1 MQLTYWS
8 FVWVIRP
15 ILVVVY
21 ALTRYVLGHGSWE
34 AVLRGSGEL
43 PYEVKW
49 TGPRGQQPWAV
60 NYVQDQVRGRGEQ
73 QLPYDLLV
81 TDGVAV
87 ARLRHGA
94 VRGRTNRHGFLCR
107 CDSVHGSSHRYWR
120 RAIERAQCVVHLC
133 ASHPCTAPEAA
144 ELHVG
149 ASGVAPQH
157 VDVDLNELA
166 GRVSR
171 PGREEEQ
178 TPRHDLS
185 ETESEEDEN
194 PCQADAIGWKEGSQ
208 IKLMGEDAH
217 QSSSNE
223 LTWDGLQASCQLCST
238 PAKKKSRRPPG
249 TSLGLGGLEPPAL
262 ATRNLNA
269 PPAVAR
275 TVPGPRRNAT
285 PSQLEARG
293 LSSPARLDHAAAP
306 RPEAGAEMQAVE
318 DRVLQGLT
326 WEEIASIPD
335 EDLRR
340 RAVAQKKAV
349 TTLEPEQHPPGASE
363 PPVEPALYAYLDS
376 RMRGSSHAAALSQVL
391 MGRGN
396 HPEGAQRLKEAARKH
411 WLQLPNDSPPSLR
424 QYVWELAQDRLQVG
438 QTRGPFRARE
448 LLSQVRPHAMAGRM
462 EKTGVV
468 GKELY
473 HALRIAGTQARPEF
487 PCNIQNR
494 HSYGFAALQL
504 GGKTLATVPDYC
516 LSAGDFPLTS
526 EEDFDNFGG
535 SPDLKLEKK
544 GRYPNTLT
552 SWFRA
557 ALREAWAF
565 SCIFGEEYYAP
576 LERAASHLLRLGEQ
590 HGYAWTAT
598 AVYSAWEEL
607 WARFCEEARELD
619 RRVRREMKDETPT
632 FARLKFFALSPGPD
646 GQPWLQLPGT
656 FRLDDDTQYFCT
668 DMLPRMQRQ
677 LSRACWTGAQKRSGA
692 APFGG
697 DVQAE
702 ARSEPGRGQEPTTVR
717 QQGEVEG
724 ARVAGGKTEAER
736 PEGRP
741 TPEPPPKLLGLL
753 GPSLHPRKA
762 ARSLDHRPKDAQ
774 GQYLCWD
781 HLCHRGCAKGGACAH
796 SRKSVPKWSG
806 LDYSVQLQL
815 LRRGGLKGSK
825 AKTAADV
832 EREFTRVRAE
842 QAAKASA
849 AKQEGIDT
857 ARAAAKAKAKSGPG
871 SRDVSRAGEQVD
883 HIVDDLR
890 DLHPTDQEGV
900 LSELLG
906 DAGKSWWVDTDVQGA
921 TLERPSEPFK
931 DTPRAETMREIDAD
945 ENRLG
950 AYPEGL
956 LGVYLR
962 NRLLRLREDTG
973 SPAQPEDVT
982 RLLEEAADRGGPE
995 LAEAAAQLLEE
1006 RGVTRKELPAVK
1018 LSPINWDAAIG
1029 AGTLS
1034 WEGQG
1039 QWSMFDY
1046 RDQLW
1051 LDTPACQALGF
1062 ADASA
1067 EPKQCLLLHVA
1078 AAYLS
1083 KPGGPLPAES
1093 AVQAQALSW
1102 RLWWATQA
1110 RVAEDSLGPVPSR
1123 LSQAEADVRVF
1134 HHDLLYFGHDRD
1146 YRTLVAHPLEVLCGA
1161 RYKGDAASTRWV
1173 LIHKGHMRLLRPDCP
1188 RSPPLGS
1195 RELDAIG
1202 WEAYLEAAGDAPL
1215 LLQCHVCHPRR
1226 QPGSFRTGREAG
1238 AFGLQEVCAVS
1249 AKAGVV
1255 ARSEPG
1261 PPADVAAADWATR
1274 AGLPP
1279 AGTPVPLLLLG
1290 EPGLRPPGTA
1300 VALVR
1305 NDGDAHEA
1313 IAYLGEGGVDL
1324 LWLLPDCLF
1333 QGPPHQLWRRRCVV
1347 EAPLYR
1353 RAWSDKFARAQL
1365 AGALWHAA
1373 PPLG

>member
-1 MQLTYWS
+1 MLSDGKKVRRLSACARKDATTLP
-8 FVWVIRP
+8 VD
-15 ILVVVY
+15 
-21 ALTRYVLGHGSWE
+21 
-34 AVLRGSGEL
+34 GSGL
-43 PYEVKW
+43 WV
-49 TGPRGQQPWAV
+49 
-60 NYVQDQVRGRGEQ
+60 
-73 QLPYDLLV
+73 
-81 TDGVAV
+81 
-87 ARLRHGA
+87 
-94 VRGRTNRHGFLCR
+94 
-107 CDSVHGSSHRYWR
+107 
-120 RAIERAQCVVHLC
+120 
-133 ASHPCTAPEAA
+133 
-144 ELHVG
+144 
-149 ASGVAPQH
+149 
-157 VDVDLNELA
+157 
-166 GRVSR
+166 
-171 PGREEEQ
+171 
-178 TPRHDLS
+178 
-185 ETESEEDEN
+185 
-194 PCQADAIGWKEGSQ
+194 
-208 IKLMGEDAH
+208 
-217 QSSSNE
+217 
-223 LTWDGLQASCQLCST
+223 
-238 PAKKKSRRPPG
+238 
-249 TSLGLGGLEPPAL
+249 
-262 ATRNLNA
+262 
-269 PPAVAR
+269 
-275 TVPGPRRNAT
+275 RRNAT

>member
-1 MQLTYWS
+1 
-8 FVWVIRP
+8 
-15 ILVVVY
+15 
-21 ALTRYVLGHGSWE
+21 
-34 AVLRGSGEL
+34 
-43 PYEVKW
+43 
-49 TGPRGQQPWAV
+49 
-60 NYVQDQVRGRGEQ
+60 
-73 QLPYDLLV
+73 
-81 TDGVAV
+81 
-87 ARLRHGA
+87 
-94 VRGRTNRHGFLCR
+94 
-107 CDSVHGSSHRYWR
+107 
-120 RAIERAQCVVHLC
+120 
-133 ASHPCTAPEAA
+133 
-144 ELHVG
+144 
-149 ASGVAPQH
+149 
-157 VDVDLNELA
+157 
-166 GRVSR
+166 
-171 PGREEEQ
+171 
-178 TPRHDLS
+178 
-185 ETESEEDEN
+185 
-194 PCQADAIGWKEGSQ
+194 
-208 IKLMGEDAH
+208 
-217 QSSSNE
+217 
-223 LTWDGLQASCQLCST
+223 
-238 PAKKKSRRPPG
+238 
-249 TSLGLGGLEPPAL
+249 
-262 ATRNLNA
+262 
-269 PPAVAR
+269 
-275 TVPGPRRNAT
+275 
-285 PSQLEARG
+285 
-293 LSSPARLDHAAAP
+293 
-306 RPEAGAEMQAVE
+306 MQAVE

-326 WEEIASIPD
+326 WEEVASIPD

-349 TTLEPEQHPPGASE
+349 AVLEPELHTSGTLE

-376 RMRGSSHAAALSQVL
+376 RMRGSSHASALSQVL
-391 MGRGN
+391 TGRGN
-396 HPEGAQRLKEAARKH
+396 HPEGAQRLKEVARKH
-411 WLQLPNDSPPSLR
+411 WLQLPNDSPPSMR
-424 QYVWELAQDRLQVG
+424 QYVWELAQASVDKLAGGEEARRGRGESQHPWLPHGAQSPIAPGSDPWPVPSPGVMRGSFSGGTDPWPAPGPGAFIPSPVTQSQARNRTTPEALFRTATRDEPLRLPDAAG
-438 QTRGPFRARE
+438 ALANATRAFRAGSYTDGEPPASDETAKALQAIAKSLTAKEDSLAQERGKLSSIGRLE
-448 LLSQVRPHAMAGRM
+448 ERLVFLLRGCDTLRVTLCP
-462 EKTGVV
+462 GVA

-473 HALRIAGTQARPEF
+473 HALRIAGTQARPQLRRIEF

-504 GGKTLATVPDYC
+504 GGKTLATIPDYC

-565 SCIFGEEYYAP
+565 SCVFGEEYYAP
-576 LERAASHLLRLGEQ
+576 LEKAASHLLRLGEQ

-619 RRVRREMKDETPT
+619 RRVRREMKDESPT
-632 FARLKFFALSPGPD
+632 FARLEFFALSPGPD

-656 FRLDDDTQYFCT
+656 FRLEDDTQYFCT

-677 LSRACWTGAQKRSGA
+677 LSRACWSGAQKRSVA
-692 APFGG
+692 APSGG
-697 DVQAE
+697 RAAGSEIQAE
-702 ARSEPGRGQEPTTVR
+702 ARSKPGRGQELTPAKPH
-717 QQGEVEG
+717 GEADG
-724 ARVAGGKTEAER
+724 ARVAGGKPEAEKPGGR
-736 PEGRP
+736 SAPEAAS
-741 TPEPPPKLLGLL
+741 KLL
-753 GPSLHPRKA
+753 GPSLHPREA

-781 HLCHRGCAKGGACAH
+781 HLCHRGCNKGSACPH
-796 SRKSVPKWSG
+796 SHKSVPKWSG

-832 EREFTRVRAE
+832 EREFTRIRAE

-857 ARAAAKAKAKSGPG
+857 ARAVAKAKAHSGAG
-871 SRDVSRAGEQVD
+871 NRDASRAGEQVD
-883 HIVDDLR
+883 HVVDDLH

-906 DAGKSWWVDTDVQGA
+906 DAGNSWWVDKDAQGA

-931 DTPRAETMREIDAD
+931 DTPRAATMRAID
-945 ENRLG
+945 
-950 AYPEGL
+950 
-956 LGVYLR
+956 VYLR

-973 SPAQPEDVT
+973 APACPEDVT
-982 RLLEEAADRGGPE
+982 RLLEEAVDRGGPE
-995 LAEAAAQLLEE
+995 LAEAAAQLLEDK
-1006 RGVTRKELPAVK
+1006 GVTRKAGEIPAVQ
-1018 LSPINWDAAIG
+1018 LSHINWDSAIG

-1034 WEGQG
+1034 WDGHG

-1051 LDTPACQALGF
+1051 LDPTACQALGF
-1062 ADASA
+1062 AEASA

-1083 KPGGPLPAES
+1083 RPGSPLPAEA

-1102 RLWWATQA
+1102 RLWWAAQA
-1110 RVAEDSLGPVPSR
+1110 RVAEDSLGPVPAR

-1146 YRTLVAHPLEVLCGA
+1146 YRTLVAHPLDELTDLGLAVLRLDAYLRPTVEVLCGA
-1161 RYKGDAASTRWV
+1161 RYQGDAASTRWV
-1173 LIHKGHMRLLRPDCP
+1173 LIHKGHMRLLRPDSP
-1188 RSPPLGS
+1188 QAPPLGS

-1215 LLQCHVCHPRR
+1215 LDTATLLQCQVCHPRR

-1238 AFGLQEVCAVS
+1238 AFGLQEVRAVS
-1249 AKAGVV
+1249 AKAGAV
-1255 ARSEPG
+1255 ARSEPS
-1261 PPADVAAADWATR
+1261 PPADTASADWATR

-1290 EPGLRPPGTA
+1290 EPELRPLG
-1300 VALVR
+1300 ALVAPVR
-1305 NDGDAHEA
+1305 DGADMQEA
-1313 IAYLGEGGVDL
+1313 MAYLGETGVDL
-1324 LWLLPDCLF
+1324 LWLLPDSLLP
-1333 QGPPHQLWRRRCVV
+1333 GPPHQLWRPALQLAATHLQAGGRCVV

-1353 RAWSDKFARAQL
+1353 RAWSDKSARAQL
-1365 AGALWHAA
+1365 AGAVWHAA
-1373 PPLG
+1373 RQSGPVFGASGPGLSMLRFSFAVPSGLLPALDALVAWRLSADGGGGRGVRQNQCGGGHPSTLGRAPAEKSCGRQQ

>member
-1 MQLTYWS
+1 MFL
-8 FVWVIRP
+8 
-15 ILVVVY
+15 
-21 ALTRYVLGHGSWE
+21 
-34 AVLRGSGEL
+34 LRGCDTL
-43 PYEVKW
+43 
-49 TGPRGQQPWAV
+49 R
-60 NYVQDQVRGRGEQ
+60 
-73 QLPYDLLV
+73 V
-81 TDGVAV
+81 T
-87 ARLRHGA
+87 
-94 VRGRTNRHGFLCR
+94 LC
-107 CDSVHGSSHRYWR
+107 
-120 RAIERAQCVVHLC
+120 
-133 ASHPCTAPEAA
+133 P
-144 ELHVG
+144 
-149 ASGVAPQH
+149 
-157 VDVDLNELA
+157 
-166 GRVSR
+166 
-171 PGREEEQ
+171 
-178 TPRHDLS
+178 
-185 ETESEEDEN
+185 
-194 PCQADAIGWKEGSQ
+194 
-208 IKLMGEDAH
+208 
-217 QSSSNE
+217 
-223 LTWDGLQASCQLCST
+223 
-238 PAKKKSRRPPG
+238 
-249 TSLGLGGLEPPAL
+249 
-262 ATRNLNA
+262 
-269 PPAVAR
+269 
-275 TVPGPRRNAT
+275 
-285 PSQLEARG
+285 
-293 LSSPARLDHAAAP
+293 
-306 RPEAGAEMQAVE
+306 
-318 DRVLQGLT
+318 
-326 WEEIASIPD
+326 
-335 EDLRR
+335 
-340 RAVAQKKAV
+340 
-349 TTLEPEQHPPGASE
+349 
-363 PPVEPALYAYLDS
+363 
-376 RMRGSSHAAALSQVL
+376 
-391 MGRGN
+391 
-396 HPEGAQRLKEAARKH
+396 
-411 WLQLPNDSPPSLR
+411 
-424 QYVWELAQDRLQVG
+424 
-438 QTRGPFRARE
+438 
-448 LLSQVRPHAMAGRM
+448 
-462 EKTGVV
+462 GVV

-1146 YRTLVAHPLEVLCGA
+1146 YRTLVAHPLEELTPRSCGA
-1161 RYKGDAASTRWV
+1161 
-1173 LIHKGHMRLLRPDCP
+1173 
-1188 RSPPLGS
+1188 
-1195 RELDAIG
+1195 
-1202 WEAYLEAAGDAPL
+1202 
-1215 LLQCHVCHPRR
+1215 
-1226 QPGSFRTGREAG
+1226 
-1238 AFGLQEVCAVS
+1238 
-1249 AKAGVV
+1249 
-1255 ARSEPG
+1255 
-1261 PPADVAAADWATR
+1261 AT
-1274 AGLPP
+1274 
-1279 AGTPVPLLLLG
+1279 
-1290 EPGLRPPGTA
+1290 
-1300 VALVR
+1300 
-1305 NDGDAHEA
+1305 
-1313 IAYLGEGGVDL
+1313 
-1324 LWLLPDCLF
+1324 
-1333 QGPPHQLWRRRCVV
+1333 
-1347 EAPLYR
+1347 
-1353 RAWSDKFARAQL
+1353 
-1365 AGALWHAA
+1365 
-1373 PPLG
+1373 